1 MRVVTRR
8 SVTLALLLWLL
19 ASCTSGS
26 PPSDGAGWPS
36 GPPAVNAAEAPL
48 LPIAVAALPPFD
60 PQTYR
65 QLLGQLRGTPVVVNI
80 WGSWCGPCRAEAP
93 ILRGAAAQ
101 YGSRVQFLGVD
112 VQEPSQKGGATFIVG
127 AGWTYPS
134 VFDPRG
140 DAIQTSLGLIGTPD
154 TLFYSASGDLVLT
167 NPGPITKDEL
177 VGGIQQLLQ

>member
-8 SVTLALLLWLL
+8 SLILALVASLLTGC
-19 ASCTSGS
+19 SSGA

-48 LPIAVAALPPFD
+48 LPTSVAALPSFD
-60 PQTYR
+60 PQRYR

-93 ILRGAAAQ
+93 TLRDAAAQ
-101 YGSRVQFLGVD
+101 YGSKVQFLGVD
-112 VQEPSQKGGATFIVG
+112 VQEPSQKSGATFIVG

-140 DAIQTSLGLIGTPD
+140 AAIQTSLGLIGTPD
-154 TLFYSASGDLVLT
+154 TLFYSASGGLVLT
-167 NPGPITKDEL
+167 NPGPITEDSL
-177 VGGIQQLLQ
+177 LRGIRQLLR